1 MPCEHCGK
9 PLRRCKR
16 VDVVDM
22 TIHFA
27 CIKKIQK
34 QRYDDAL
41 ERLVKYLKEKNVIL
55 VI

>member
-1 MPCEHCGK
+1 MLCEHCQK

-16 VDVVDM
+16 VDIVNR

-34 QRYDDAL
+34 QRYDEAL